1 MDYVGTI
8 LFFIENSKLYFLIP
22 YDSNHKL
29 HLPTKLKPVDE
40 SEVSCAFASI
50 PSSLNISQKD
60 IQYIGTSNLSSSNN
74 HSKSDLFSINFTDKI
89 SCDKKIFFLAKL
101 LPDYFQKFPN
111 PIPHLW
117 VFIDIEN
124 EFSRSLLSD
133 QMLLEL
139 DAAKEIIK
147 L

>member
-29 HLPTKLKPVDE
+29 HLPTKLKSVDE
-40 SEVSCAFASI
+40 PEVSCAFASI

-74 HSKSDLFSINFTDKI
+74 HSKSSMFSINFTDKI
-89 SCDKKIFFLAKL
+89 SGDKKIVFLAKL
-101 LPDYFQKFPN
+101 LPNYFQKFPN
-111 PIPHLW
+111 PIPNLW

-124 EFSRSLLSD
+124 KFSCSLLSD
-133 QMLLEL
+133 QMLLKL
-139 DAAKEIIK
+139 DAAKEIIMS
-147 L
+147 